1 MREISVTVNG
11 RVRKRSIKDNELL
24 LDFLRERLE
33 VRSVKAACWR
43 GECGLCNV
51 MLDGHLVKS
60 CLVLAVEADG
70 REVKTVEGIGEDGE
84 LVPIQRAF
92 VSHGAAQCGFCT
104 PAWVL
109 ATHELLRANPHP
121 SDADLVEATAGL
133 VCRCGTYN
141 QIREAVADVS
151 QSFGASRH
159 AKESLA
165 RAQPQKHRAFRDND

>member
-1 MREISVTVNG
+1 MREITVNVNG
-11 RVRKRSIKDNELL
+11 YPRTRMIKDNELL

-43 GECGLCNV
+43 GECGLCTV
-51 MLDGHLVKS
+51 MLDGALVKS

-70 REVKTVEGIGEDGE
+70 REVKTVEGISEDGE
-84 LVPIQRAF
+84 LAPIQKAF
-92 VSHGAAQCGFCT
+92 VEHGAAQCGFCT

-121 SDADLVEATAGL
+121 TESDLTEATSGL

-141 QIREAVADVS
+141 QIREAVAEVS
-151 QSFGASRH
+151 AAGSKPRH
-159 AKESLA
+159 QAKENLV
-165 RAQPQKHRAFRDND
+165 RP

>member
-1 MREISVTVNG
+1 MREITVTVNG
-11 RVRKRSIKDNELL
+11 KVTKRAIKDNELL

-43 GECGLCNV
+43 GECGLCTV

-70 REVKTVEGIGEDGE
+70 FEVKTVEGITGDGE
-84 LVPIQRAF
+84 LAPIQKAF

-109 ATHELLRANPHP
+109 ATHELLKINPHP
-121 SDADLVEATAGL
+121 TDADLVEATAGL

-141 QIREAVADVS
+141 QIREAVAEVS
-151 QSFGASRH
+151 
-159 AKESLA
+159 ESSKPHREAEESVA
-165 RAQPQKHRAFRDND
+165 RA

>member
-1 MREISVTVNG
+1 MREITVTVNG
-11 RVRKRSIKDNELL
+11 NPRKRMIKDNELL

-43 GECGLCNV
+43 GECGLCTV
-51 MLDGHLVKS
+51 MLDGSLVKS

-70 REVKTVEGIGEDGE
+70 KEVKTVEGISKEGE
-84 LVPIQRAF
+84 LTPIQQAF

-109 ATHELLRANPHP
+109 ATNELLRVNPHP
-121 SDADLVEATAGL
+121 TEADLVEATSGL

-141 QIREAVADVS
+141 QIREAVAAVS
-151 QSFGASRH
+151 EDSSRPRRQV
-159 AKESLA
+159 KESLA
-165 RAQPQKHRAFRDND
+165 QA